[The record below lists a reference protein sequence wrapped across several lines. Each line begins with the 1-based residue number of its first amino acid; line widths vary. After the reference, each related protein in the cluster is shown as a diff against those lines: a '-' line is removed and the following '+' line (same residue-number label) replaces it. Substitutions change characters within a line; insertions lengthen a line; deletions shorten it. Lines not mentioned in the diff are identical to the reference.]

1 MSTATADDLWIDHP
15 NAVAEIKAA
24 FEAYERALM
33 TNDTAALGAFF
44 WNDPR
49 VLRFGPTENLY
60 GPEAIA
66 NYRSARDVS
75 DLARRLENTRITA
88 FGPDLGVA
96 NTEYVRLKSGKRG
109 RQTQVWAR
117 LPDGWRVVSA
127 HVSLLE

>member
-1 MSTATADDLWIDHP
+1 MNESDETALWIDHP
-15 NAVAEIKAA
+15 TALMEIKAA
-24 FEAYERALM
+24 FEAYERALLA
-33 TNDTAALGAFF
+33 NDTAALGAFF
-44 WNDPR
+44 WSDPR

-66 NYRSARDVS
+66 SYRAARDVS
-75 DLARRLENTRITA
+75 DLARRLENTRITT

-117 LPDGWRVVSA
+117 LPEGWRIVSA
-127 HVSLLE
+127 HVSLLD